1 MLAYRIVHKQFSN
14 SLNCSGIAGRW
25 NLAGQRV
32 LYAADSIPLAFLE
45 NMIRRQGV
53 GFNEDFKIM
62 VVEIPDNLPLT
73 TIEATIL
80 KTGWR
85 SMNQYAQTQ
94 LLGSSWF
101 VSAATL
107 VLKVPSAVLPSSYNL
122 VMNSTHP
129 SFSKI
134 KLLAVTD
141 LVPDERIEAIL
152 KQQKRK

>member
-1 MLAYRIVHKQFSN
+1 MLAYRIVHKQFSE
-14 SLNCSGIAGRW
+14 SLNCSGMAGRW

-62 VVEIPDNLPLT
+62 IVEIPDNLSIE
-73 TIEATIL
+73 TIEASNL
-80 KTGWR
+80 KAGWR

-94 LLGSSWF
+94 LLGTAWF

-107 VLKVPSAVLPSSYNL
+107 ILKVPSAVLPSSYNL
-122 VMNSTHP
+122 VINSTHP
-129 SFSKI
+129 GFSKI
-134 KLLAVTD
+134 KLIAVTD